1 MRVLVTA
8 GPTREAIDPV
18 RFVSN
23 RSSGKMGFAIARA
36 AVAAGHGVTLV
47 AGPVALR
54 TPRGVA
60 RVDVVSA
67 EEMADA
73 VARLARGCDV
83 LVMAAAPADWRPSVA
98 ASRKLKKRD
107 GPPGIDW
114 EPTPDILRLVC
125 ARKRPDQ
132 FFVGFA
138 AETDH
143 VYREAMRKLRD
154 KGLDA
159 IVAND
164 VSRRDCGMGAE
175 ENAATVFTGGGKALD
190 IPRMPKAR
198 VARRLVRWIGEAWAA
213 SRGGTA

>member
-1 MRVLVTA
+1 MRILVTA

-36 AVAAGHGVTLV
+36 AAGAGHEVTLV

-54 TPRGVA
+54 TPKGVE

-67 EEMADA
+67 EEMSAA
-73 VARLARGCDV
+73 VARLAPKCDV
-83 LVMAAAPADWRPSVA
+83 LVMAAAPADWRPAVA
-98 ASRKLKKRD
+98 ASHKLKKRD
-107 GPPGIDW
+107 GPPAIDW
-114 EPTPDILRLVC
+114 EPTPDILRRVC
-125 ARKRPDQ
+125 ARKRPGQ

-175 ENAATVFTGGGKALD
+175 ENAATVFTAEGKALE
-190 IPRMPKAR
+190 IPRMAKER
-198 VARRLVRWIGEAWAA
+198 MARRLVQWIE
-213 SRGGTA
+213 RVRPEKND

>member
-1 MRVLVTA
+1 MKILVTA

-36 AVAAGHGVTLV
+36 AAAAGHGVTLV

-54 TPRGVA
+54 TPKGVA

-67 EEMADA
+67 EEMAAA
-73 VARLARGCDV
+73 VGRLARECDV
-83 LVMAAAPADWRPSVA
+83 LVMAAAPADWRPAVA

-107 GPPGIDW
+107 GPPAIEW
-114 EPTPDILRLVC
+114 EPTPDILRRVC
-125 ARKRPDQ
+125 ARKRPGQ

-164 VSRRDCGMGAE
+164 VSRRDCGMAAD
-175 ENAATVFTGGGKALD
+175 ENAVTVFTSIGKALE
-190 IPRMPKAR
+190 IPRMPKER
-198 VARRLVRWIGEAWAA
+198 VARRLVRWIAENQRKMA
-213 SRGGTA
+213 

>member
-1 MRVLVTA
+1 MRILVTA

-23 RSSGKMGFAIARA
+23 RSSGKMGFAIAR
-36 AVAAGHGVTLV
+36 VAAGAGHEVTLV

-54 TPRGVA
+54 TPKGVA

-67 EEMADA
+67 EEMSAA
-73 VARLARGCDV
+73 VARLAPKCDV
-83 LVMAAAPADWRPSVA
+83 LVMAAAPADWRPAVA
-98 ASRKLKKRD
+98 ASHKLKKRD
-107 GPPGIDW
+107 GPPAIDW
-114 EPTPDILRLVC
+114 EPTPDILRLAC
-125 ARKRPDQ
+125 ARKRSDQ

-164 VSRRDCGMGAE
+164 VSRRDCGMAADD
-175 ENAATVFTGGGKALD
+175 NAATIFTLSGKALD
-190 IPRMPKAR
+190 LPRMSKPHL
-198 VARRLVRWIGEAWAA
+198 ARRLLRWIECAA
-213 SRGGTA
+213 AAR